1 MNKTDEM
8 KRIFTILAAVLLIAG
23 LHSKALAQSDA
34 STTTASANVVQN
46 ITVGAESQNIDL
58 GDIVA
63 GTGKFI
69 SVHDM
74 EVHLKDDEGITGGEQ
89 RGYFSIET
97 AAGTVIDISIAV
109 PSALEDG
116 SNTLAV
122 NFDSGVNGSSNLY
135 MNGKVTNQAPTGT
148 VAIANYSSGTGNH
161 FTYNSDTS
169 TWDLNNDQLITMDT
183 DGKVYFALG
192 GQVTANENQPAGNYS
207 GSITL
212 TATINN

>member
-1 MNKTDEM
+1 M
-8 KRIFTILAAVLLIAG
+8 KKIPTLLLTAALLAG
-23 LHSKALAQSDA
+23 LNSAALAQSDA

-69 SVHDM
+69 SVHDG
-74 EVHLKDDEGITGGEQ
+74 VVYLKDDEGITGGEQ

-109 PSALEDG
+109 PSTLEDG

-192 GQVTANENQPAGNYS
+192 GQVTANENQPAGSYN

>member
-1 MNKTDEM
+1 M
-8 KRIFTILAAVLLIAG
+8 KKIPTLLLTAALLAG
-23 LHSKALAQSDA
+23 LNSAALAQSDA

-69 SVHDM
+69 SVHDG
-74 EVHLKDDEGITGGEQ
+74 VVYLKDDEGITGGEQ

-192 GQVTANENQPAGNYS
+192 GQVTADENQPAGSYN